1 MSNLKSL
8 IIVFPLLLI
17 SCGGG
22 GSGSNDSDAALK
34 VVSINFSSNLNEI
47 FIHNKITLTWAS
59 SNASSCNASGDW
71 NGLREVNGS
80 EEIIIRDAKEST
92 FTLTC
97 SSSGSSAEKNIR
109 VTSISPYSYAD
120 HWDEI
125 NSYIESLKSVYKNPV
140 GFNQEEIWFKTFTIP
155 KSKFLTD
162 IENTT
167 INDENFRGNV
177 G

>member
-59 SNASSCNASGDW
+59 IYHQAIPLQA
-71 NGLREVNGS
+71 
-80 EEIIIRDAKEST
+80 
-92 FTLTC
+92 F
-97 SSSGSSAEKNIR
+97 
-109 VTSISPYSYAD
+109 
-120 HWDEI
+120 DECLPFF
-125 NSYIESLKSVYKNPV
+125 SFFAQRLDKH
-140 GFNQEEIWFKTFTIP
+140 
-155 KSKFLTD
+155 
-162 IENTT
+162 
-167 INDENFRGNV
+167 
-177 G
+177 